1 MKSPRTFAALR
12 SAPIPAAE
20 RIEGDSIDQVLGRIA
35 VGRDGQ
41 LLTAWLMAEC
51 QAPSHAGADADV
63 LREAEGQR
71 RAYGRLIEML
81 TA

>member
-1 MKSPRTFAALR
+1 MRSPRTFAGLR
-12 SAPIPAAE
+12 ADPVPVAE
-20 RIEGDSIDQVLGRIA
+20 RVEGDSIEQVLGRIA
-35 VGRDGQ
+35 AGRDGQ
-41 LLTAWLMAEC
+41 LLMAWLRAEC
-51 QAPSHAGADADV
+51 QAASHAGADADV